1 MCSSLI
7 GCQQESEGGKQGKKK
22 KGREDYYFYYYP
34 QPAKEKKKKKNYD
47 MKGLPDFFSLSLSGW
62 HVTYDTAGD
71 CMCVCVS
78 KKRS

>member
-7 GCQQESEGGKQGKKK
+7 GCQQEREGGKQGKK

-47 MKGLPDFFSLSLSGW
+47 MKGLPDFFSLSLSLRLACYVRYRRGLY
-62 HVTYDTAGD
+62 V
-71 CMCVCVS
+71 CLCV
-78 KKRS
+78 